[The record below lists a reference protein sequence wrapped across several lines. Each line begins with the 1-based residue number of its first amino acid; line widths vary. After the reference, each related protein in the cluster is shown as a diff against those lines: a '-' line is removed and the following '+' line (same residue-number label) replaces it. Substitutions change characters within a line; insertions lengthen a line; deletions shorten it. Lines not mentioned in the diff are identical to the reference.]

1 MNSCASVNYVNATN
15 PTLLH
20 LLALL
25 ILNQVA
31 VAVGA
36 GGAEAIVEPRCC
48 CCGSFF
54 FDTMANG

>member
-1 MNSCASVNYVNATN
+1 MVNATN
-15 PTLLH
+15 STLLH